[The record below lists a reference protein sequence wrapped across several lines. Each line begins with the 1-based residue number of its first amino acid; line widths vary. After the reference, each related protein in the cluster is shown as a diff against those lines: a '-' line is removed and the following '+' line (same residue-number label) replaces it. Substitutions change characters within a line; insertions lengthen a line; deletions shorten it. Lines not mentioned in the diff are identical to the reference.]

1 MPYIEKKV
9 YMGDVNNIWTVLVC
23 SYTLSFF
30 NSHTILKTKNVSRQ
44 LRPNIPSHNDEITDD
59 VQTQEQKQT

>member
-1 MPYIEKKV
+1 MNGFSLLTYSLILQLP
-9 YMGDVNNIWTVLVC
+9 NNI
-23 SYTLSFF
+23 
-30 NSHTILKTKNVSRQ
+30 TKNVSCQ